1 MDETD
6 QKLISLLRQDARL
19 TVAALASKLRV
30 SRGTVT
36 NRIRRLED
44 DGIIVGYTVR
54 LRPDVQHN
62 TIKAWMSIAVDG
74 NQTRAVIASLLGEPG
89 VATLHDT
96 NGRWDLLAEL
106 RAETLQELAKVL
118 ERIRLLKGISNTET
132 SIHLETF
139 RLA

>member
-6 QKLISLLRQDARL
+6 HQLISLLRQDARL
-19 TVAALASKLRV
+19 SVATLASRLGV

-36 NRIRRLED
+36 NRIRKLED
-44 DGIIVGYTVR
+44 DSVIVGYTVR
-54 LRPDVQHN
+54 LRPDVQRN
-62 TIKAWMSIAVDG
+62 EIKAWMSIAVEG
-74 NQTRAVIASLLGEPG
+74 NQTRTVIASLLGEPG

-106 RAETLQELAKVL
+106 RAENLQDLAKVL

-132 SIHLETF
+132 SIHLETY
-139 RLA
+139 RLS